1 VKIIRLIKMCLNETY
16 CRVQLG
22 KYLFGTLA
30 IINALMKEDALIPL
44 RFNFALESVIGRIKQ
59 TWKG

>member
-1 VKIIRLIKMCLNETY
+1 MCLNETY